1 MQVGE
6 VFDPKRPGNLNAVK
20 VLSVG
25 QKTVRF
31 EPLSGKD
38 KGKPIKVG
46 VDRFRH
52 WYAPRPV
59 RERLEPPS
67 TNGHIKLVPALP
79 TTPAKPKPP
88 EAPQPPK
95 PAAKI
100 DAVPMLVT
108 PELAMTWLTMT
119 PYQGQRAV
127 RQHRVAEL
135 AQEMIQGR
143 FRLSTIDIRR
153 VGDGD
158 STKRYLI
165 NGQHRLRAIVE
176 SGVAQM
182 MVVVESEADSMD
194 DVAADYATVD
204 RPLVRSYL
212 DAMTAYGLG
221 DELGLT
227 KTQVSKL
234 QSAAQTIACGFM
246 AGTRSEYMRS
256 PIDRVEFVRDWAR
269 PAMHAFATIGEAKWP
284 RIKRL
289 YTAPVFAVVL
299 VTFRYRPDAAE
310 AFWGRIAEHNGLV
323 HGDPAFT
330 FSEHLVAATV
340 ISANYPKLQRG
351 TALAWNAAAEGR
363 ELRLIR
369 VLDQTAPIR
378 IAGTPYDGRQHLTLA
393 DLQGR
398 TS

>member
-6 VFDPKRPGNLNAVK
+6 VFDPIRNGNLSAVK
-20 VLSVG
+20 LLSVG
-25 QKTVRF
+25 RNTVRF

-38 KGKPIKVG
+38 KGKAIKVG
-46 VDRFRH
+46 VQRFRH
-52 WYAPRPV
+52 WYAPRPASTHPETV
-59 RERLEPPS
+59 P
-67 TNGHIKLVPALP
+67 TNGHRANGNARLVLA
-79 TTPAKPKPP
+79 A
-88 EAPQPPK
+88 
-95 PAAKI
+95 PAAPEVTEPESEARI
-100 DAVPMLVT
+100 AAEPVLVT
-108 PELAMTWLTMT
+108 PEIALAWLTEM
-119 PYQGQRAV
+119 PYRGQRAV
-127 RQHRVAEL
+127 RQHRVDEL
-135 AQEMIQGR
+135 AEEMRQNR

-153 VGDGD
+153 VGPKG
-158 STKRYLI
+158 SGQRYLI
-165 NGQHRLRAIVE
+165 NGQHRLLAIVE
-176 SGVAQM
+176 SGVAQT
-182 MVVVESEADSMD
+182 MVVIESEADSLD

-227 KTQVSKL
+227 KTQVSKV
-234 QSAAQTIACGFM
+234 QAAAQTIACGFM

-256 PIDRVEFVRDWAR
+256 PIDRVAFVRAWAR
-269 PAMHAFATIGEAKWP
+269 PALHAFATIGEAKWP

-299 VTFRYRPDAAE
+299 VTFRYCPEAAE
-310 AFWGRIAEHNGLV
+310 AFWGRIAEHNGLL

-340 ISANYPKLQRG
+340 VSANYPRLQRA
-351 TALAWNAAAEGR
+351 TALAWNAATEGR

-378 IAGTPYDGRQHLTLA
+378 IAGTPYDGRRHLPLA
-393 DLQGR
+393 ELGG
-398 TS
+398 SW